1 MESMKKIL
9 KDYPVAVSAVVTVGI
24 IWAYHNGYL
33 NALCSSPGKMLTS
46 DPNSSTTNA

>member
-9 KDYPVAVSAVVTVGI
+9 KDYPVAVSAVVTVGL

-33 NALCSSPGKMLTS
+33 NSLCSSPGKMLTEAS
-46 DPNSSTTNA
+46 KTAATNS